1 MEQRTD
7 DSRLSRILQLT
18 AAELLVKFDKLRD
31 AIEHNGLVGEE
42 GEKIVAA
49 FLRERL
55 PGAIGVTT
63 GEVLD
68 VERGR
73 SRQTD
78 VVLYD
83 AMRTPM
89 LFTGEEKDTHVVPAE
104 GVLAVIEVKKR
115 LRSIDLDGC
124 LRNCRSVKQL
134 VRNAYFAQ
142 TIQFRHVAYGRE
154 WDDLPIFFSVFGTG
168 SDNLYAEALN
178 DLQADVPVH
187 ERIDMLCCLDR
198 GVTINAGIDLSAGIE
213 AIKSVISPRSLPNG
227 GLANVETAK
236 PLLVWYAML
245 ASVVMQAGTRPIDI
259 TRYVAEDLHVEAQ
272 MPGGAIARA
281 MADEALVAMARHQ
294 GIDPDILRRW
304 QAKEPLS
311 AHDQY
316 EMMRAPGFTPASDL
330 PENQRQLLD
339 LAVQAARTMTFEEWR
354 SLGLFSSE
362 LESDGGASGSP

>member
-1 MEQRTD
+1 MEQHAD
-7 DSRLSRILQLT
+7 DSRLSRILELT
-18 AAELLVKFDKLRD
+18 VAELMVKFDKLRD

-55 PGAIGVTT
+55 PGSIGVTT
-63 GEVLD
+63 GEIVD
-68 VERGR
+68 VEGGR

-115 LRSIDLDGC
+115 LRSSDLAGC
-124 LRNCRSVKQL
+124 LRNCRSVKRL
-134 VRNAYFAQ
+134 IRNAYFAQ
-142 TIQFRHVAYGRE
+142 TIQLRHVAYGRE
-154 WDDLPIFFSVFGTG
+154 WDDLPIFFSVFGVG

-178 DLQADVPVH
+178 VLQADVPVH

-198 GVTINAGIDLSAGIE
+198 GVTINAGIDLSAGID
-213 AIKSVISPRSLPNG
+213 ALKNVISPRSLPKG

-245 ASVVMQAGTRPIDI
+245 ASIVMQAGTRPIDI

-272 MPGGAIARA
+272 MPGGAIGRA
-281 MADEALVAMARHQ
+281 MADEALVAMAEHQ

-304 QAKEPLS
+304 QAKRPLS

-316 EMMRAPGFTPASDL
+316 EMIRAPGFTPASDL
-330 PENQRQLLD
+330 PEDQRQLLD
-339 LAVQAARTMTFEEWR
+339 VTVQAARTMPFEEWK
-354 SLGLFSSE
+354 SLGLFSSQ